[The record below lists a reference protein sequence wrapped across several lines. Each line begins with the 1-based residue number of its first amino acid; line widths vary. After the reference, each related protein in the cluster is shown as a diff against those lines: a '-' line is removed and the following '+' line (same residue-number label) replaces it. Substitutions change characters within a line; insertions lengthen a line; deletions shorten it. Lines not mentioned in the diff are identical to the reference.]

1 MNEDNI
7 AALESILGHD
17 DSCWLATLPVPYS
30 YGECNLFAREPV
42 MFRKK
47 KRVAEDEGGYSRQQS
62 KGILIPTSSPAVVDE
77 WTNVKKQVQ
86 LWACVRILVLYLTT
100 TDLYTT
106 VPVVNT

>member
-1 MNEDNI
+1 MNEVNI

-30 YGECNLFAREPV
+30 YGESNLFAREPV
-42 MFRKK
+42 LFRKK

-62 KGILIPTSSPAVVDE
+62 RGILIPTASPAVVEE

-86 LWACVRILVLYLTT
+86 LWGWEVSEIVSALLFV
-100 TDLYTT
+100 
-106 VPVVNT
+106 

>member
-30 YGECNLFAREPV
+30 YGESNLFAHEPV
-42 MFRKK
+42 LFRKK

-62 KGILIPTSSPAVVDE
+62 RGILIPTASLAVVEE

-86 LWACVRILVLYLTT
+86 LWGWEVSEIVSALLFA
-100 TDLYTT
+100 
-106 VPVVNT
+106 